1 MMIAPRYCSVRLF
14 ICSLFTFYAALTRA
28 ESLHFCII
36 HAAYLDERPRK
47 TGYIYT
53 AYLTND
59 SDSPLVHNRVYI
71 VVFEFTHHII

>member
-1 MMIAPRYCSVRLF
+1 MV
-14 ICSLFTFYAALTRA
+14 YATLTRA

-53 AYLTND
+53 AYLIND
-59 SDSPLVHNRVYI
+59 SLLVHNPGYI
-71 VVFEFTHHII
+71 VVTSYT